1 MISSEQKLVKVCNT
15 GDDMGK
21 EPRRT
26 VTAGRSLKWVHRF
39 IFLAIKFSLGLERTM
54 SSLSEA
60 QRLALRTFV
69 QRIVGPTPN
78 LELDGRFIHHIIDYT
93 YEPRY
98 VWFAPC
104 GGVID
109 TVMLLYEQATMHDG
123 RYVALV
129 RTRHFLITQ

>member
-1 MISSEQKLVKVCNT
+1 MKYL
-15 GDDMGK
+15 
-21 EPRRT
+21 RRYRQ
-26 VTAGRSLKWVHRF
+26 TASNNGNGRAEIELGTPFYFLSIWTLSGSLE
-39 IFLAIKFSLGLERTM
+39 IEM
-54 SSLSEA
+54 SALSEA
-60 QRLALRTFV
+60 QQLALRTFV

-104 GGVID
+104 GGVIV
-109 TVMLLYEQATMHDG
+109 TVMLLYQQGNDRDG

-129 RTRHFLITQ
+129 CTNPLPI